1 MQAQEGDVVRVHYVG
16 KLDDGTVFDSSRDR
30 EPIEFVIGGGEIIPA
45 FEEAVVGMQE
55 GEKKTIL
62 IPSDQAYGPR
72 REELMLHVAREQ
84 FPPDLKPYVGQQ
96 LEMVQSNGQSLIVVV
111 AEIDDDGVILDANHP
126 LAGKDLTFEIELVE
140 IARPAPRA

>member
-1 MQAQEGDVVRVHYVG
+1 MQAQEGDRVRVHYTG
-16 KLDDGTVFDSSRDR
+16 RLDDGTIFDSSKNR
-30 EPIEFVIGGGEIIPA
+30 EPLEFVIGEGEIIPA
-45 FEEAVVGMQE
+45 FEEAVVGMHE

-72 REELMLHVAREQ
+72 REELLLRVAHEQ

-96 LEMVQSNGQSLIVVV
+96 LEMIQSDGQSLIVVV
-111 AEIDDDGVILDANHP
+111 VEVDDEGVTLDANHP

-140 IARPAPRA
+140 VARPAPQA